1 MKMSQLPVLCAS
13 AVFAVVVTTAGAAPT
28 LAADVTTV
36 NVTLKDHAF
45 SPAEIHVPA
54 GKPAELVIKNE
65 DSQAEEFDSSA
76 LKAEKVIAAG
86 QTATIKLR
94 PLKAGRYDFTGEY
107 HEDTAKGVVI
117 AE

>member
-1 MKMSQLPVLCAS
+1 MPQSYGSQRRERGNRS
-13 AVFAVVVTTAGAAPT
+13 QGFAIPM
-28 LAADVTTV
+28 
-36 NVTLKDHAF
+36 
-45 SPAEIHVPA
+45 
-54 GKPAELVIKNE
+54 PAELVIKNE

-76 LKAEKVIAAG
+76 LKAEKVIAAS

-107 HEDTAKGVVI
+107 HEETAKGVVI